1 MGKKNLTIEI
11 PKPKYEIEKIITKP
25 LDKSTI
31 PNNKKDKIVIKPK
44 KCPQVDSDFTY
55 LEI

>member
-11 PKPKYEIEKIITKP
+11 PKPKYKIEKIITKP

-44 KCPQVDSDFTY
+44 RCPQVDSDFTY